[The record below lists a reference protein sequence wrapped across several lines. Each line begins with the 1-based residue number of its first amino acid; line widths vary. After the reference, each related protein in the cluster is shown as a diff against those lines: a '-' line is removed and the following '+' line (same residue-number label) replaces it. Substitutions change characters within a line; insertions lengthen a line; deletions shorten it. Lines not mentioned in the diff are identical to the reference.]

1 MEEKVTIKS
10 YDGKLVR
17 VLLSKKEEYLNKQK
31 EIKRLL
37 DIGKTQEEVLRIIN
51 ERKDN
56 RV

>member
-1 MEEKVTIKS
+1 MEDIVTVKS

-17 VLLSKKEEYLNKQK
+17 VPLNKKEEYLNKQK

-37 DIGKTQEEVLRIIN
+37 DSGKTKEEVLRIIN

>member
-1 MEEKVTIKS
+1 MEDIVTVKS

-17 VLLSKKEEYLNKQK
+17 VPLSKKEEYLNKQK
-31 EIKRLL
+31 EIKILL
-37 DIGKTQEEVLRIIN
+37 DNGKTQEEVLRIIN

>member
-1 MEEKVTIKS
+1 MEDIVTVKS

-17 VLLSKKEEYLNKQK
+17 VPLSKKEEYLNKQK

-37 DIGKTQEEVLRIIN
+37 DSGKTKEEVLRIIN

>member
-1 MEEKVTIKS
+1 MDDIVTVKS

-17 VLLSKKEEYLNKQK
+17 VPLNKKEEYLNKQK

-37 DIGKTQEEVLRIIN
+37 DSGKTKEEVLRIIN

>member
-17 VLLSKKEEYLNKQK
+17 VPLSKKEEYLNKQK
-31 EIKRLL
+31 EIKILL
-37 DIGKTQEEVLRIIN
+37 DSGKTKEEVLRILN

>member
-17 VLLSKKEEYLNKQK
+17 VPLSKKEEYLNKQK

-37 DIGKTQEEVLRIIN
+37 ESGKTKEEVLRIIN

>member
-1 MEEKVTIKS
+1 MEDIVTVKS

-17 VLLSKKEEYLNKQK
+17 VPLSKKEEYLNKQK
-31 EIKRLL
+31 EIKILL
-37 DIGKTQEEVLRIIN
+37 DSGKTKEEVLRILN

>member
-1 MEEKVTIKS
+1 MEETVIVKS
-10 YDGKLVR
+10 YDGNLVR
-17 VLLSKKEEYLNKQK
+17 VPLNKKDEYLKKQN

-37 DIGKTQEEVLRIIN
+37 DSGKTKEEVLRLMN

>member
-1 MEEKVTIKS
+1 MEKTVIVKS
-10 YDGKLVR
+10 YDGNLVR
-17 VLLSKKEEYLNKQK
+17 VPLNKKDEYLKKQN

-37 DIGKTQEEVLRIIN
+37 DSGKTKEEVLRIMN